1 MPHRVAVLIMDDF
14 APLDVGVPGQVFWAA
29 RGPADYEVLACTEDG
44 LPRRCKAGY
53 SITPDHDLSLLATAD
68 TVVVPG
74 VHGGPVMRGEV
85 SPAVRTALRGTSA
98 RIMSICTGAF
108 VLAAA
113 GVLDGRRATTH
124 WRDTARLAA
133 MYPAVKVDPDVLFV
147 DEGDVL
153 TSAGVAA
160 GIDLCLHVIRC
171 DHGAEVANR
180 TARRCVTAPMRDG
193 GQAQFIERP
202 IPEPSGTSTAAAR
215 DWALRHLAEPVSVP
229 LLAARAGMSA
239 RTFTRR
245 FRDETGLS
253 PARWLGQQRL
263 AHAREL
269 LEATDLPIEEIA
281 RRTGF
286 TTPVTLRQHLHAAV
300 GLSPLAYRRT
310 FRH

>member
-1 MPHRVAVLIMDDF
+1 MTHRVAVLVMDDF
-14 APLDVGVPGQVFWAA
+14 ATLDVGVPGQVFWAA
-29 RGPADYEVLACTEDG
+29 RAGYEVMTCSDG
-44 LPRRCKAGY
+44 GRPVRCRAGY
-53 SITPDHDLSLLATAD
+53 SITPDHDLSLLASAD

-74 VHGGPVMRGEV
+74 VHGGVVMDGIV
-85 SPAVRTALRGTSA
+85 SDAVRAALRGTSA

-124 WRDTARLAA
+124 WRDAARLAA
-133 MYPAVKVDPDVLFV
+133 LFPKIDVDPDVLFV

-160 GIDLCLHVIRC
+160 GIDLCLHVIRR
-171 DHGAEVANR
+171 DHGAVVAGR
-180 TARRCVTAPMRDG
+180 TARRCVTAPLRDG

-202 IPEPSGTSTAAAR
+202 VPDPSGTSTAPAR
-215 DWALRHLAEPVSVP
+215 AWALEHLAEPLSVP
-229 LLAARAGMSA
+229 VMAARAGMGA

-245 FRDETGLS
+245 FRDETGMS
-253 PARWLGQQRL
+253 PARWLTQQRL

-269 LEATDLPIEEIA
+269 LEATDLPVDEVA
-281 RRTGF
+281 RRSGF
-286 TTPVTLRQHLHAAV
+286 TTPVTLRTHLHTAV
-300 GLSPLAYRRT
+300 GLTPLGYRHS